1 MQLLALKARPDG
13 IFCYN
18 DPVAIGAMRAIL
30 ENGMRIP
37 EDVALIGS
45 GNLHLDTALRVPL
58 STVDQQCQRIGQSAG
73 ARQSI
78 RSRFSRTHPRCL
90 VSKAES
96 AVDLLAI
103 QSRCRCYA
111 IS

>member
-37 EDVALIGS
+37 EEVALIGS

-58 STVDQQCQRIGQSAG
+58 STVDQQCQRIGQCAAS
-73 ARQSI
+73 
-78 RSRFSRTHPRCL
+78 
-90 VSKAES
+90 
-96 AVDLLAI
+96 LAI
-103 QSRCRCYA
+103 DLIGEEKQKQHKA
-111 IS
+111 ILLVPKVIVRESSQLRK